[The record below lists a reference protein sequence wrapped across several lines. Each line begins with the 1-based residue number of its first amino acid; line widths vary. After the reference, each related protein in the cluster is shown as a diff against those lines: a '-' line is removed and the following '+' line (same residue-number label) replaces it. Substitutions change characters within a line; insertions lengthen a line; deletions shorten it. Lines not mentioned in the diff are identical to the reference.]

1 MKNFEKSK
9 NNYELFITIGKTL
22 TSSLELHEVLN
33 KIMDHISRLI
43 KPKSWSLLLLDEK
56 TDELYF
62 QILVGEGI
70 SPELKKRRIKVG
82 DGIAG
87 TVAKTGEPITLPLSE
102 IAETDTILR
111 EINSPR
117 TSSVVCVPLKS
128 KGRVLGVIEL
138 VKDTGKDSLSE
149 DERIL
154 LMTLADYAAI
164 AIENAMYFKK
174 VQELSIKDDVTSLYN
189 SRHMHNVLD
198 SELKRA
204 KRYGKP
210 LSLIFLDLDFFKNIN
225 DNYGHL
231 IGSQLLREV
240 AELLKKNLREIDVAT
255 RYGGD
260 EFVLI
265 LPETDKEGAL
275 KVAYRLRNA
284 MREHIFL
291 KSEKIAVRIT
301 ASFGVASF
309 PEDTDNK
316 LDLIRLADQAMY
328 RVKLRSR
335 DDVEP
340 A

>member
-33 KIMDHISRLI
+33 KIMDHITRLI

-87 TVAKTGEPITLPLSE
+87 TVAKTGEPITLSLSE
-102 IAETDTILR
+102 IAETDAILR

-301 ASFGVASF
+301 ASFGVAAF